1 MAHTSTGKA
10 VPADAAADDELVI
23 PVVSE
28 EFEVET
34 HHVARGGVRVSTRV
48 EIHDQTVDTPFVREE
63 VVVEHIPV
71 NTVVEGDAPQIK
83 EEGDVLII
91 PVLEEVVV
99 VEKRLMLR
107 ELIRVS
113 KRRTTTSAQ
122 ETVAVR
128 RHVVDV
134 ERIEGPDV
142 QTSSQRAVK

>member
-1 MAHTSTGKA
+1 M
-10 VPADAAADDELVI
+10 PADAAADDELVI

-28 EFEVET
+28 ELEVET
-34 HHVARGGVRVSTRV
+34 HHVARGSVRVSTRV
-48 EIHDQTVDTPFVREE
+48 EIHDQTVETPFVHEE

-71 NTVVEGDAPQIK
+71 NTIVEGDAPQVK

-107 ELIRVS
+107 ELVRVS

-122 ETVAVR
+122 ETVAAPPSRCGCGADR
-128 RHVVDV
+128 RM
-134 ERIEGPDV
+134 
-142 QTSSQRAVK
+142 K